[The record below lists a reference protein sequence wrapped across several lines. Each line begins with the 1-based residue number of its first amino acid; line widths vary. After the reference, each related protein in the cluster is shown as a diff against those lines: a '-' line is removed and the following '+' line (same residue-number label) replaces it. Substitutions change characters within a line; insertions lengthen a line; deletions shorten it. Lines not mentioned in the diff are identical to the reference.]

1 MASPTD
7 PAAHGRRAR
16 LRAVACAI
24 LLAAGIAS
32 GCGRATRPET
42 PWVEDTSSALAWPIE
57 GPVSSTF
64 GPRGKTHHDGIDIA
78 VPRGTAVH
86 AAAGGVVIFTGQLR
100 GYGNTVILE
109 HPSGLTT
116 VYAHLAAIGP
126 ATGARVRRG
135 ETIGTVGET
144 GRTTGPNL
152 HFEVRRNRIARDPLA
167 FLPERKGAVVA
178 QRDKAP
184 PKRTG
189 SGG

>member
-1 MASPTD
+1 MDSPTE
-7 PAAHGRRAR
+7 PVARRCGRAWAAAT
-16 LRAVACAI
+16 AS
-24 LLAAGIAS
+24 LLALALVS
-32 GCGRATRPET
+32 GCGRATRPDG
-42 PWVEDTSSALAWPIE
+42 PPVESNSAGLSWPIE

-86 AAAGGVVIFTGQLR
+86 AAAAGVVIFTGDLR

-116 VYAHLAAIGP
+116 VYAHLASIAP

-135 ETIGTVGET
+135 EAIGTVGES

-167 FLPERKGAVVA
+167 FLPERKGSVMA
-178 QRDKAP
+178 QREKAT

>member
-1 MASPTD
+1 MASRTD
-7 PAAHGRRAR
+7 SPAREARSFRRA
-16 LRAVACAI
+16 LGTLA
-24 LLAAGIAS
+24 LAALFAS
-32 GCGRATRPET
+32 GCARATRPDA
-42 PWVEDTSSALAWPIE
+42 PVVEDQAAGFAWPID
-57 GPVSSTF
+57 GPVSSKF
-64 GPRGKTHHDGIDIA
+64 GPRGRTHHDGIDIA
-78 VPRGTAVH
+78 VPRGTPVH
-86 AAAGGVVIFTGQLR
+86 AAAGGVVIFTGELR
-100 GYGNTVILE
+100 GYGNTVIVE

-116 VYAHLAAIGP
+116 VYAHLASVSP

-167 FLPERKGAVVA
+167 FLPERKSSVVA
-178 QRDKAP
+178 QREKVA

>member
-1 MASPTD
+1 MAI
-7 PAAHGRRAR
+7 RAFA
-16 LRAVACAI
+16 LV
-24 LLAAGIAS
+24 LLLAS
-32 GCGRATRPET
+32 GCARATRPDA
-42 PWVEDTSSALAWPIE
+42 PSVDDQAAGFAWPIE

-64 GPRGKTHHDGIDIA
+64 GPRGRTHHDGIDIA
-78 VPRGTAVH
+78 VPRGTPVH
-86 AAAGGVVIFTGQLR
+86 AAASGIVIFTGQLR

-116 VYAHLAAIGP
+116 VYAHLASIAP

-135 ETIGTVGET
+135 ETIGTVGES

-167 FLPERKGAVVA
+167 FLPERKGSVVA
-178 QRDKAP
+178 QREKAA